1 MEQIIR
7 CLKDYKE
14 INNIEA
20 PKTTGF
26 YAFYTIANN
35 IFEGTALSDIKKGDC
50 IYVGIAKDETLDKRV
65 YKSHLKT
72 TGKSTLRR
80 AIGAILIKKLG
91 LEPTM
96 RGKTATESNLRNFTF
111 SKESEQRLTEFIN
124 NNLGVAFCSYSSIDI
139 NLEDIEKEIIKE
151 FGYPAF
157 NVEYV
162 KESKYKKVIQDARKN
177 CRAIVK
183 SKVV

>member
-14 INNIEA
+14 IKNIEA
-20 PKTTGF
+20 PQTMEF
-26 YAFYTIANN
+26 YAFYAKENN
-35 IFEGTALSDIKKGDC
+35 IFEGTALSDIKKETC
-50 IYVGIAKDETLDKRV
+50 IYVGIAKDETLNERV
-65 YKSHLKT
+65 SKSHLKT

-80 AIGAILIKKLG
+80 SIGAILIKRLG
-91 LEPTM
+91 LEPIM
-96 RGKTATESNLRNFTF
+96 RGKTVTESNLRNFTF
-111 SKESEQRLTEFIN
+111 SKESEQRLTEFMLA
-124 NNLGVAFCSYSSIDI
+124 NLGVAFCAYSSADA

-151 FGYPAF
+151 FRYPAF

-162 KESKYKKVIQDARKN
+162 KVSTYKKVIQEARKN

>member
-7 CLKDYKE
+7 CLNDYKE
-14 INNIEA
+14 LKNIEA
-20 PKTTGF
+20 PQTTGF
-26 YAFYTIANN
+26 YAFYTIVNN
-35 IFEGTALSDIKKGDC
+35 IFEGTALSDMKKETC
-50 IYVGIAKDETLDKRV
+50 IYVGIAKDETLNERV
-65 YKSHLKT
+65 TKSHLKT

-80 AIGAILIKKLG
+80 AIGAILIEKLG
-91 LEPTM
+91 LEPIM
-96 RGKTATESNLRNFTF
+96 RGKTATESNLSNFTF
-111 SKESEQRLTEFIN
+111 SKESEQRLTEFMFA
-124 NNLGVAFCSYSSIDI
+124 NLGVAFCSYSSIDV

-151 FGYPAF
+151 FRYPAF

-183 SKVV
+183 SKVL

>member
-14 INNIEA
+14 IKNIEA
-20 PKTTGF
+20 PQTTGF
-26 YAFYTIANN
+26 YAFYAMANN
-35 IFEGTALSDIKKGDC
+35 IFEGTALSDIKKETC
-50 IYVGIAKDETLDKRV
+50 IYVGIAKDETINERV
-65 YKSHLKT
+65 LKSHLKT

-80 AIGAILIKKLG
+80 AIGAILIEKLG
-91 LEPTM
+91 LEPIM

-111 SKESEQRLTEFIN
+111 SKESEQILTEFMVT
-124 NNLGVAFCSYSSIDI
+124 NLGVAFCSYSSIDV

-151 FGYPAF
+151 FRYPAF

-162 KESKYKKVIQDARKN
+162 KESRYKKVIQDARKN

-183 SKVV
+183 NKVV